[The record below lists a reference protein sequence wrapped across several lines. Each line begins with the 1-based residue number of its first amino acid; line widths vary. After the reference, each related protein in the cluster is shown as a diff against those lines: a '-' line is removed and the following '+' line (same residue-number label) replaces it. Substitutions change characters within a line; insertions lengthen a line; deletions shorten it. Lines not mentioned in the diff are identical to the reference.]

1 LDSLAHRIVSKFGEA
16 GMGAV
21 YRATDTKLN
30 REVITV
36 ASAKTRVL
44 SKDALYVQDW
54 SPDGRSILCTDVMV
68 RWVLLVPIDQ
78 PEEGILGFD

>member
-1 LDSLAHRIVSKFGEA
+1 
-16 GMGAV
+16 
-21 YRATDTKLN
+21 
-30 REVITV
+30 V